1 MQASLEKSCNLNNDG
16 TSHCIIILCWGK
28 ILESLDSYMNIHYN
42 QNDAVESFYH
52 QDAEIKLK
60 SHLVPSREQ
69 VNTAETGNNPWE
81 RIQLK

>member
-1 MQASLEKSCNLNNDG
+1 
-16 TSHCIIILCWGK
+16 
-28 ILESLDSYMNIHYN
+28 MNVHYN

-69 VNTAETGNNPWE
+69 VNTAETGNNP
-81 RIQLK
+81 